1 MTRSRFSACS
11 RLALA
16 AAVLLGCLTW
26 SAQTSAA
33 GSGSVFH
40 VAPGGSDAASGSE
53 GAPWRTLGRAL
64 RALRGGDSLVV
75 AGGTY
80 VERVGG
86 KGTGGFVNLS
96 PGSATSPVVVRA
108 ASGARP
114 VLQGV
119 LWVEGMDHWTF
130 DGLNVT
136 WDDATGAHDEHMVR
150 FKNGVGWTFEN
161 AEVWGAR
168 SYANVNVLSDVA
180 NEPSGWALRGNCI
193 HDNVG
198 DPAHGTAKDQ
208 LLYVNTGLTAGAGVI
223 ERNLLFGAPRGK
235 AVKLAGPAAGTGSTN
250 VTVRYNTIVDTYKPP
265 VNLAWDTEDSR
276 IHHNLIGETQEPT
289 KGLVRGYELTG
300 TGNRVHDNYGWGAT
314 GFVYLDSL
322 STATVETVANT
333 VATDP
338 LFDHRGCDGFRPQNP
353 TAQRYGRYA
362 DLDTTEATGD
372 TTTAPLTAVVPVATT
387 DSTLPRYDPDS
398 AHGTIYRLYRA
409 YFLREPDLDGYRY
422 WLQAYRGGYPLR
434 AISADFARS
443 AEFVQRY
450 GELTDREFVTRVY
463 RNVLG
468 RTPDATGYSYWL
480 DQMRRGLTRGELMIY
495 FSDSTEYRRLT
506 ADGVPPGYRA

>member
-1 MTRSRFSACS
+1 MRRSRSSACS

-16 AAVLLGCLTW
+16 AVVLLGCLAW
-26 SAQTSAA
+26 SAQTSGA
-33 GSGSVFH
+33 GSGAVFH

-64 RALRGGDSLVV
+64 RALRAGDSLVV
-75 AGGTY
+75 ADGRY

-96 PGSATSPVVVRA
+96 PGTAAEPVVVRA

-136 WDDATGAHDEHMVR
+136 WDDVTGAHDEHMVR
-150 FKNGVGWTFEN
+150 LKNGVGWVFEN

-180 NEPSGWALRGNCI
+180 NEPAGWALRGNCI

-198 DPAHGTAKDQ
+198 HPDHGTAKDQ
-208 LLYVNTGLTAGAGVI
+208 LLYVNTGLSAGAGVI

-235 AVKLAGPAAGTGSTN
+235 AVKLAGPAAGTGSAN

-265 VNLAWDTEDSR
+265 VNLAWDTTGSL

-289 KGLVRGYELTG
+289 KGLVRGYELVG
-300 TGNRVHDNYGWGAT
+300 TGNRVHDNYGWAAT
-314 GFVYLDSL
+314 GFVHLDSL
-322 STATVETVANT
+322 STATIETVANT
-333 VATDP
+333 LGVAP
-338 LFDHRGCDGFRPQNP
+338 LFDHRGCDGFRPQDP

-362 DLDTTEATGD
+362 DLDPTQDTQTTPGLIADVPTTD
-372 TTTAPLTAVVPVATT
+372 TT
-387 DSTLPRYDPDS
+387 LPQYDPDS
-398 AHGTIYRLYRA
+398 AQGTIYRLYRA
-409 YFLREPDLDGYRY
+409 YFLREPDLDGFRY
-422 WLQAYRGGYPLR
+422 WLGAYRAGYPLR
-434 AISADFARS
+434 AISGDFARS
-443 AEFVQRY
+443 AEFVRRY
-450 GELTDREFVTRVY
+450 GTMTDRDFVTRVY
-463 RNVLG
+463 QNVLG
-468 RTPDATGYSYWL
+468 RSPDASGHRYWL
-480 DQMRRGLTRGELMIY
+480 DQMARGMTRGELMIY
-495 FSDSTEYRRLT
+495 FSDSTEFRRLT
-506 ADGVPPGYRA
+506 ADGTPPGYRA

>member
-1 MTRSRFSACS
+1 MRRSRSSACS

-16 AAVLLGCLTW
+16 AAVLVGCLAW
-26 SAQTSAA
+26 SAQTSGA
-33 GSGSVFH
+33 GSGQVFH
-40 VAPGGSDAASGSE
+40 VAPGGSDVASGSE
-53 GAPWRTLGRAL
+53 GAPWRTVGRAL
-64 RALRGGDSLVV
+64 RALRAGDSLVV
-75 AGGTY
+75 ADGTY

-96 PGSATSPVVVRA
+96 PGSAAEPVVVRA

-150 FKNGVGWTFEN
+150 LKNGVGWTFEN

-180 NEPSGWALRGNCI
+180 NEPAGWALRGNCI
-193 HDNVG
+193 HDNIG
-198 DPAHGTAKDQ
+198 DPLHGTAKDQ
-208 LLYVNTGLTAGAGVI
+208 LLYVNTGLSAGAGVV

-235 AVKLAGPAAGTGSTN
+235 AVKLAGPAAGTGSAN

-265 VNLAWDTEDSR
+265 VNLAWDTTDSS

-300 TGNRVHDNYGWGAT
+300 TGNRAHDNYGWGAT
-314 GFVYLDSL
+314 GFVHLDSL

-333 VATDP
+333 LGVDP
-338 LFDHRGCDGFRPQNP
+338 RFDHRGCDGFRPQDP

-362 DLDTTEATGD
+362 DLDTTTDTTVPQTEDTTTTTS
-372 TTTAPLTAVVPVATT
+372 TTTAPETTTTTAPETTTTTAPPETTTTTAPEETTTTSTTSTTSTTTVAN
-387 DSTLPRYDPDS
+387 
-398 AHGTIYRLYRA
+398 GK
-409 YFLREPDLDGYRY
+409 
-422 WLQAYRGGYPLR
+422 GGGKPKR
-434 AISADFARS
+434 
-443 AEFVQRY
+443 
-450 GELTDREFVTRVY
+450 
-463 RNVLG
+463 
-468 RTPDATGYSYWL
+468 
-480 DQMRRGLTRGELMIY
+480 
-495 FSDSTEYRRLT
+495 
-506 ADGVPPGYRA
+506 